1 MTLLIEMQ
9 KTLVT
14 FSLTL
19 MLTYTPFPSSLTGE
33 KGLTILEKYSLG
45 RIRNFYFGGR
55 GGYILK

>member
-1 MTLLIEMQ
+1 MTLLIEMH

-19 MLTYTPFPSSLTGE
+19 MLTCTPFPSRVTWE
-33 KGLTILEKYSLG
+33 ERFRILEKYSLG
-45 RIRNFYFGGR
+45 GIRNFYFGGK